1 MRDFSNLAD
10 FLIPRRKK
18 VHVLVVVVTLLMIPG
33 VLATFEPIDIESYEM
48 ESPELDANI
57 VLREEF
63 TAAGNIWGFGVF
75 VRDPEN
81 FGEADSDISM
91 IAEYPGKN
99 TGLETPVGGI
109 LNLTILREI
118 DINAETMRNHEVSE
132 FYLPLASEISGDP
145 SMGMLDLANEFRAF
159 MSGNS
164 SLTQPRINPYKLAST
179 LDIEASTDPAPTN
192 WTDCGQ
198 LECLQFDDPLVT
210 QAHIDM
216 AAHRMANNS
225 NGAFLR
231 FLSNDRAFT
240 PDPDSHVIGPLN
252 HQIDPDGSISSDD
265 WVEGRWSA
273 SAAWIIVN
281 FNREEMQ
288 SNGWTFSWKNA
299 SADFGYQLDGV
310 TLTTDP
316 VRNSVEEC
324 RERESSGQKLCSVEW
339 VYLVLEE
346 DLRESDEHIVTLM
359 FAESINVE
367 INRELLSSAY
377 LVILMSIV
385 VVLLL
390 WVNLRRISD
399 VAIVSTSLVTSMIWM
414 YGLIGWAII
423 LGRGTGFEIIFRSQ
437 FSNLLPILI
446 LALEIDDS
454 LHSLHRYKEERR
466 LGKDLEYSTRISI
479 SKVGLAIMLT
489 SVTTIIAF
497 MANLSSSIAALRSF
511 GIEAGLGVMCAFFL
525 TGLWVPLLRLD
536 VDIWLQSKG
545 KLVDER
551 DDTIH
556 MIPKSWLSKV
566 TRGSA
571 KFSPLVMVLAL
582 LVTVFATPIMLS
594 LEGDFQVEDFVDG
607 QSDLAVG
614 VGLINERFSDEGEPA
629 FILIE
634 GNMTNPRVLD
644 AIEELRENMN
654 SHGPDE
660 PDQISRLPGGDIE
673 LLGIDQMLWYA
684 RASMAWNQ
692 TPFEEAGWNFSS
704 NDGGI
709 GCETILIPNRDR
721 DYIFIPSTNDSKCLQ
736 FIYGF
741 IMTRGVPS
749 SGGYPALST
758 SIVGE
763 FIQVEGN
770 LDYDRPWLTEAGK
783 SPKYP
788 RASLRFGLSSPEQ
801 FALVEPALEQLER
814 DMIPLQNLSKS
825 PLRDRAPFSDAFS
838 DEEYPVTWAIP
849 AGEPVVRFVA
859 ADSMQDD
866 LQDTILI
873 GVIMCFI
880 TLWWGF
886 RTESP
891 LSQRLPLYS
900 SEPKKLAITIALNT
914 IILSSTVYLFLGMKF
929 AIASVFLSVALS
941 FLWGSTAFFF
951 AAVATTPILM
961 MIIWLYAMVGVM
973 GFGLNMV
980 TVSIAAISL
989 GVGIDY
995 VIHLV
1000 ERFREEIEKGSTTI
1014 DSLGVVGSASG
1025 LALFGSAISD
1035 FAGFWVIKQSEMGF
1049 FSTFGLFCAI
1059 MIGLSLIAS
1068 MVIAPAALGLLH
1080 RAHNSYLHS

>member
-1 MRDFSNLAD
+1 
-10 FLIPRRKK
+10 
-18 VHVLVVVVTLLMIPG
+18 
-33 VLATFEPIDIESYEM
+33 
-48 ESPELDANI
+48 
-57 VLREEF
+57 
-63 TAAGNIWGFGVF
+63 
-75 VRDPEN
+75 
-81 FGEADSDISM
+81 
-91 IAEYPGKN
+91 
-99 TGLETPVGGI
+99 
-109 LNLTILREI
+109 
-118 DINAETMRNHEVSE
+118 
-132 FYLPLASEISGDP
+132 
-145 SMGMLDLANEFRAF
+145 
-159 MSGNS
+159 
-164 SLTQPRINPYKLAST
+164 
-179 LDIEASTDPAPTN
+179 
-192 WTDCGQ
+192 
-198 LECLQFDDPLVT
+198 
-210 QAHIDM
+210 
-216 AAHRMANNS
+216 
-225 NGAFLR
+225 
-231 FLSNDRAFT
+231 
-240 PDPDSHVIGPLN
+240 
-252 HQIDPDGSISSDD
+252 
-265 WVEGRWSA
+265 
-273 SAAWIIVN
+273 
-281 FNREEMQ
+281 
-288 SNGWTFSWKNA
+288 
-299 SADFGYQLDGV
+299 
-310 TLTTDP
+310 
-316 VRNSVEEC
+316 VEEC
-324 RERESSGQKLCSVEW
+324 RDRESSGQKLCSVEW

-414 YGLIGWAII
+414 YGMIGWAII
-423 LGRGTGFEIIFRSQ
+423 LGRGAGFEIIFRSQ

-466 LGKDLEYSTRISI
+466 SGMGLKDSTHISI

-536 VDIWLQSKG
+536 ADLWLQSKG
-545 KLVDER
+545 KLVDEK

-571 KFSPLVMVLAL
+571 KFSPLVMALAL
-582 LVTVFATPIMLS
+582 LVTLFATPIMLS

-660 PDQISRLPGGDIE
+660 PDQISRTPGGEIE

-721 DYIFIPSTNDSKCLQ
+721 DYIFIPSTDDSKCLQ

-741 IMTRGVPS
+741 IMTRGIPS

-783 SPKYP
+783 TPKYP
-788 RASLRFGLSSPEQ
+788 RLSLRFGLSSPEQ

-814 DMIPLQNLSKS
+814 DMVPLQNLSIS
-825 PLRDRAPFSDAFS
+825 PLRDRAPLSDAFS
-838 DEEYPVTWAIP
+838 DEQYPVTWAIP

-859 ADSMQDD
+859 ANSMQDD

-873 GVIMCFI
+873 GVIMCFF

-886 RTESP
+886 RAETP
-891 LSQRLPLYS
+891 LSQRVPLYS
-900 SEPKKLAITIALNT
+900 SEPKKLAITIGLNT
-914 IILSSTVYLFLGMKF
+914 LILSSTVYLFLGMKF
-929 AIASVFLSVALS
+929 AIASLFLSVALS

-951 AAVATTPILM
+951 AAVATAPILM

-1014 DSLGVVGSASG
+1014 DSLGAVGSASG

-1035 FAGFWVIKQSEMGF
+1035 FAGFWVIKQSDMGF

-1080 RAHNSYLHS
+1080 RAHTSHLHS